1 MDLAEFKRSL
11 AAERPPA
18 GMSRALAALWWDAKG
33 DWDAAHRAAQEQ
45 EDAAGAWV
53 HAYLHRREGDA
64 ENARYWYRRAGKPE
78 STVALDRERD
88 AIIGALLAER

>member
-18 GMSRALAALWWDAKG
+18 GISLALEALWWEAKG
-33 DWDAAHRAAQEQ
+33 DWDAAHRAAQQQ

-64 ENARYWYRRAGKPE
+64 ENARYWYRRAGKSE
-78 STVALDRERD
+78 ASVALDRERD
-88 AIIGALLAER
+88 AIIDALLAAG